1 MSTNQLSLPVFR
13 SMLRVLTSI
22 DRHEVEDAFE
32 SDEEWVGFREHP
44 WKWLIQT
51 DDRKAGIFWK
61 TIMKR
66 NHVCMT
72 EEKLVHCPACSGN
85 GYIRNPPSD
94 PQVTYLYNYV
104 DQCELCD
111 SKGEVPKHLADEW
124 PFK

>member
-1 MSTNQLSLPVFR
+1 MSSNQLSLPVFR

-32 SDEEWVGFREHP
+32 SDEEWVGFRDHP

-61 TIMKR
+61 IIMKR

-72 EEKLVHCPACSGN
+72 EEKLVPCPACSGN
-85 GYIRNPPSD
+85 GYTIEGDPEVEGPS
-94 PQVTYLYNYV
+94 V

-111 SKGEVPKHLADEW
+111 SEGEVPKHLADDW